1 MLSVEHSREPI
12 VEIDSGGTRSAAS
25 GRSNYSVV
33 TSSAVVKQEEGILLS
48 SSCPHQT
55 TDAIGKS
62 SLNTTQ
68 QQQHSVMGLCDNN
81 NSSSYNE
88 AAKTTSVSGGSR
100 KGSISNITTNGF
112 VGLPAKPDDELN
124 LNAESFISEN
134 ATISFLP
141 SVDADNSDPIPLRKP
156 TESLNKQS
164 LPQRASLTSN
174 RSEDLSVH
182 ENDVEKGMDEFTK
195 VMNQIIKRE
204 EGVSHQMRRNSSSA
218 SLCQLSDLPQ
228 IPTTSA
234 TGNNTNGSSSS
245 PPPYPGTSS
254 LSTSTI
260 KQAAQQLASTKNK
273 YQHMMANMEHV
284 SQPPTPVG
292 VVESNWQQQQQQLL
306 AAKQQQQQMIL
317 QQQHQQHYHGS
328 HPTKPTT
335 MQPRKPQQQQQQYD
349 FMKSASPNVTIV
361 SRDPYYSATAMNM
374 PQQQQSQHAMLH
386 QAMTINQHQPMMH
399 LNTAPVQTMGQ
410 PTQMPQQSL
419 ATMSRNQPQIYA
431 PLPSVDPY
439 MGTNIEHATMTT
451 RSGSIPYGGPI
462 DVHMYHQQ
470 QRRHSMPPQLPTQ
483 QAQWPGTAMQQQHQ
497 DLIFENFC
505 SPGMES
511 HQQHSMAGHKRGQS
525 YLPPQVAAAK
535 RNSIQHSTVLS
546 HTMTPAAYQHQQ
558 QHGTLVNG
566 ELNQAFHNPINDPL
580 MHFDSRN
587 DLFNAPL

>member
-1 MLSVEHSREPI
+1 
-12 VEIDSGGTRSAAS
+12 
-25 GRSNYSVV
+25 
-33 TSSAVVKQEEGILLS
+33 
-48 SSCPHQT
+48 
-55 TDAIGKS
+55 
-62 SLNTTQ
+62 
-68 QQQHSVMGLCDNN
+68 MGLCDNN

-88 AAKTTSVSGGSR
+88 AKTTSVSGSGR

-112 VGLPAKPDDELN
+112 VGLPGKPDDELN

-141 SVDADNSDPIPLRKP
+141 SVDADNPDPIPVRKP
-156 TESLNKQS
+156 TESLSKQS
-164 LPQRASLTSN
+164 LPQRTSLTSN

-218 SLCQLSDLPQ
+218 SLCQLPDLPQ
-228 IPTTSA
+228 LPTTSA

-273 YQHMMANMEHV
+273 FQHMVANMDHV

-292 VVESNWQQQQQQLL
+292 VESNWQQQQQQQQQQLL
-306 AAKQQQQQMIL
+306 AAKQQQQMIL
-317 QQQHQQHYHGS
+317 QQQQQQHYHS
-328 HPTKPTT
+328 PHPTKPTA
-335 MQPRKPQQQQQQYD
+335 MQQRKPQQQQQQYD

-374 PQQQQSQHAMLH
+374 PQQQSQHAMLH
-386 QAMTINQHQPMMH
+386 QAMTINQHQPMIH

-431 PLPSVDPY
+431 PLPNVDPY
-439 MGTNIEHATMTT
+439 MGTNVDHATMTT

-483 QAQWPGTAMQQQHQ
+483 QPQWAGATMQQQHQ

-505 SPGMES
+505 SPAMDP
-511 HQQHSMAGHKRGQS
+511 HQQHTMAGQKRGQS

-546 HTMTPAAYQHQQ
+546 HTMTPAVYRHHQQ

-580 MHFDSRN
+580 MHFDNRN

>member
-1 MLSVEHSREPI
+1 MA
-12 VEIDSGGTRSAAS
+12 GG
-25 GRSNYSVV
+25 GRNNYS
-33 TSSAVVKQEEGILLS
+33 SGAVVKQEDGILS
-48 SSCPHQT
+48 SSSCLHQT
-55 TDAIGKS
+55 TNAISKS
-62 SLNTTQ
+62 SSNTSQ
-68 QQQHSVMGLCDNN
+68 QQQHTVMGLCDNN
-81 NSSSYNE
+81 NSSLYNE
-88 AAKTTSVSGGSR
+88 AKTTSVSGGR
-100 KGSISNITTNGF
+100 KSSISNITTNGF
-112 VGLPAKPDDELN
+112 VGLPGKPDDELN

-141 SVDADNSDPIPLRKP
+141 SVDADNPDPIPIKK
-156 TESLNKQS
+156 TSESLNKQS
-164 LPQRASLTSN
+164 LPQRTSLTSN

-204 EGVSHQMRRNSSSA
+204 EGVSHQMRRNSSST
-218 SLCQLSDLPQ
+218 SLCQLPDLPQ
-228 IPTTSA
+228 LPTTSA
-234 TGNNTNGSSSS
+234 TGNSTNGSTSS

-254 LSTSTI
+254 LSNNTI
-260 KQAAQQLASTKNK
+260 KQAAQQLASAKNK
-273 YQHMMANMEHV
+273 YQHMVANMEHV

-317 QQQHQQHYHGS
+317 QQQHQQHYHS
-328 HPTKPTT
+328 THPTKPTT
-335 MQPRKPQQQQQQYD
+335 MQRKPQQQQQQYD
-349 FMKSASPNVTIV
+349 FLKSASPNVTIV

-374 PQQQQSQHAMLH
+374 SQQQSQHAMLH
-386 QAMTINQHQPMMH
+386 QAMTIHQHQPMMH

-431 PLPSVDPY
+431 PLPNVDPY
-439 MGTNIEHATMTT
+439 MGTNVDHATLTT

-462 DVHMYHQQ
+462 DAHHIYHQQQ

-483 QAQWPGTAMQQQHQ
+483 QQAQWAGAAMQQHQ

-505 SPGMES
+505 PPGMDP
-511 HQQHSMAGHKRGQS
+511 HQQHSMAGQKRGQS
-525 YLPPQVAAAK
+525 YLPPQVAVAK

-546 HTMTPAAYQHQQ
+546 HTISPVVFQQ
-558 QHGTLVNG
+558 QHSTLVNG

-580 MHFDSRN
+580 MHFDTRN
-587 DLFNAPL
+587 DLFNTPL